1 MALLY
6 FFLYVAVEI
15 AALVWLGS
23 TIGILSTILLVV
35 LTSVLGLVLVRSQ
48 GRRVLSELRAA
59 SASGRSPIGA
69 LADGGMVAAGSI
81 LMAVPGLVTS
91 ALGLLLLFPLTRALL
106 RPVVKAVGAKRF
118 SGAVAAGHFA
128 PTASGRFGP
137 TFASGH
143 VVVDGEVV
151 TEPRARQSYPVIEGP
166 DLRTPRD

>member
-6 FFLYVAVEI
+6 FFLYVVVEI

-23 TIGILSTILLVV
+23 TIGILATVLLVV
-35 LTSVLGLVLVRSQ
+35 LTSVLGLLLVRSQ
-48 GRRVLSELRAA
+48 GRRVLGELRSA

-106 RPVVKAVGAKRF
+106 RPIVAAVGSKRLG
-118 SGAVAAGHFA
+118 GAVAAGRFA
-128 PTASGRFGP
+128 PAGGRFGP

-151 TEPRARQSYPVIEGP
+151 TEPRTRESYPVIEGP
-166 DLRTPRD
+166 DLRKPRD

>member
-23 TIGILSTILLVV
+23 TIGILSTVLLVV
-35 LTSVLGLVLVRSQ
+35 LTSVLGLILVRSQ
-48 GRRVLSELRAA
+48 GRRVLGELRSA

-69 LADGGMVAAGSI
+69 IADGGMVAAGSI

-91 ALGLLLLFPLTRALL
+91 ALGLLLLFPLTRAAL
-106 RPVVKAVGAKRF
+106 RPIVGAVGAKRLK
-118 SGAVAAGHFA
+118 GAVAAGHFA
-128 PTASGRFGP
+128 PAGGGRFGP
-137 TFASGH
+137 TFAAGH

-151 TEPRARQSYPVIEGP
+151 TDSRVSDSHPVIEGP
-166 DLRTPRD
+166 DLRKPQD